1 MQNLSLKEVSLNI
14 FGPNPADKYGQNIS
28 YQGQYS
34 PEDLSNHLNDNFG
47 LVWDGTTP
55 TTCDGIF
62 GNYMKYNNP
71 HKASLY
77 LASGIPVII
86 WDQAAI
92 APWIREQKLGITV
105 KSLQEIPGIIDKM
118 SEGEYQELIENV
130 RRTGMHLRE
139 GRSLRKIT
147 DEIESNE
154 R

>member
-1 MQNLSLKEVSLNI
+1 M
-14 FGPNPADKYGQNIS
+14 
-28 YQGQYS
+28 
-34 PEDLSNHLNDNFG
+34 
-47 LVWDGTTP
+47 
-55 TTCDGIF
+55 
-62 GNYMKYNNP
+62 
-71 HKASLY
+71 
-77 LASGIPVII
+77 II

-92 APWIREQKLGITV
+92 APGIREQKLGITV